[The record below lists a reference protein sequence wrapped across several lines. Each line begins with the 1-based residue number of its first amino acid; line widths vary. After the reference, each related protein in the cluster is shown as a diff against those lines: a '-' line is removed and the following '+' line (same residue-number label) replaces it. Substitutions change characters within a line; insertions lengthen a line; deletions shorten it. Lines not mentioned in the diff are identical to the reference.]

1 MNKRGQVRLYVQVVL
16 NPQTKR
22 DFKRKIKERD
32 YNNMA
37 EFFREVIRKVVNS
50 E

>member
-1 MNKRGQVRLYVQVVL
+1 MDVQVLL

-22 DFKRKIKERD
+22 DFKKKIRQKD

-37 EFFREVIRKVVNS
+37 EFFREVIRKFVND